1 MKQLSRVSRWNTV
14 SVVGWALLKV
24 LVDGEVRESITF
36 SCAIVDVTTACG
48 PLVFC
53 LSGVGFLP
61 VSDYS
66 GFHSP
71 SIWFYKL
78 LLVYFFYVF
87 CPTSIPFTISVS
99 SMNSYT
105 EQYEQLHW
113 TVWTATLNSCRSPV
127 SYVVTKRGLSFCWK
141 TTPLWL
147 SNVDHKFAA
156 VHNKEIVTWPKEVQ
170 SMIYEWT
177 WIPFNGYFGYKCRY
191 SARTKQKITI

>member
-1 MKQLSRVSRWNTV
+1 MKQLSRVSRWKTV

-24 LVDGEVRESITF
+24 LVDGVVRESITF

-99 SMNSYT
+99 SMNS
-105 EQYEQLHW
+105 
-113 TVWTATLNSCRSPV
+113 CRSPV
-127 SYVVTKRGLSFCWK
+127 SYIVTKRGLSFCWK

-156 VHNKEIVTWPKEVQ
+156 VHNKEIVTWPKEVK

-191 SARTKQKITI
+191 SARTKQKITL